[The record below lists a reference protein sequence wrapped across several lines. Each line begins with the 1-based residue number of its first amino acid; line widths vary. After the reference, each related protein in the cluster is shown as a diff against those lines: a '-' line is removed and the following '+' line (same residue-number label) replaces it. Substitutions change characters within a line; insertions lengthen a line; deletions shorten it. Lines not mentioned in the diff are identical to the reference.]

1 MVICVLYSVGSKL
14 RQKGERDK
22 HYSGLQHCIFMRYG
36 NLLADHDFLWN
47 SQWKVKIEPRHNR
60 LFVLCKGTNRHE
72 LSTFCIYKSANHPAG
87 GWKVIN
93 CRNDTH
99 VILSAVDIVPELK
112 KVLEKHDTLLR
123 NHRNQFRHCKKN
135 LRSAASQFHLIADHF
150 LKPTHCNTGQQR
162 QRWKRRVCNTIATYI
177 LLWWYGFWH

>member
-47 SQWKVKIEPRHNR
+47 SQWKVEIEPQHNR

-112 KVLEKHDTLLR
+112 KSIGKTRHGAPQSQKPVPALQKKLEVSRFAISFDR
-123 NHRNQFRHCKKN
+123 QPFP
-135 LRSAASQFHLIADHF
+135 Q
-150 LKPTHCNTGQQR
+150 THPLQHWTT
-162 QRWKRRVCNTIATYI
+162 KTKMKEES
-177 LLWWYGFWH
+177 L